1 MIGTTFAT
9 LITLLMHLLDWP
21 NFNIKMKENHS
32 ENLERDFF
40 SFFYSA
46 LFSYLFFHSTLLVKE
61 IYHGLAAVNH
71 KDGHDSPK

>member
-1 MIGTTFAT
+1 
-9 LITLLMHLLDWP
+9 
-21 NFNIKMKENHS
+21 MKENHS

-71 KDGHDSPK
+71 KDGHDSPKQKVTTDCGPVMPLLSLDSFKET